1 MTFFSFNSP
10 NPKRNAEEYQ
20 RIDSYLKI
28 TLVIL
33 KYIELFSMA
42 LNLHAEMGIFK

>member
-1 MTFFSFNSP
+1 MIFLLTP
-10 NPKRNAEEYQ
+10 PDPKRNAEEYQ
-20 RIDSYLKI
+20 RIDRYLKI

-42 LNLHAEMGIFK
+42 LNLHAEMGIGK